1 MPLTAGTRLGP
12 YEITGALGA
21 GGMGE
26 VYRARDTRLDRDVAI
41 KVLPDT
47 FAADPDRLSR
57 FEREARAV
65 AALSHPGILAIHDFG
80 RADGLTYAVME
91 LLEGSTLRARL
102 DSAPLAPRRAID
114 VAGQII
120 RALGAAHEKGI
131 VHRDIKPENIFI
143 TTDGHVK
150 ILDFGLARMGA
161 SPIAALAAAGTR
173 TRVETGDGVVLGT
186 VGYMSP
192 EQVRGVAA
200 DHRSDIFSFGVV
212 LYEMLTGRRPFA
224 GSTAVE
230 TMNAILKE
238 DPPAM
243 IVSDAAMAPTLSRLV
258 AHALEKEPA
267 ERFQSARD
275 LAFSLEALRA
285 SSDTGASTV
294 VSGPSRRRRPLVAA
308 ASIAVVAL
316 MAGLLAGRMLWRSAG
331 GGALSSPTFTR
342 LTYDNGTIWSGRFAP
357 DGQTVVYG
365 AAWDGGPIRTLLSR
379 TDRPGSTPLNFADA
393 SLMSMSR
400 TGELAIS
407 LGHVFEGWMGEGTLA
422 RVPMFGGAPRP
433 IAERVR
439 EADWTPDGSDLA
451 IVRRVDGRE
460 RLEFPVGKVLY
471 DTSGY
476 ISHIR
481 FSPDGSRI
489 AFADHPFFAD
499 DNGDLAVV
507 DREGRRTVLAKG
519 FQSLRGV
526 AWSPNGSEVWFTS
539 NNFPHAGVALRA
551 ATLDGRTRMLL
562 SLPTDWRILDVAND
576 GRILLASEIVARHI
590 EVVREGERQP
600 QDVTLFEQSTAGAI
614 STDGSSVLITD
625 QGSYA
630 GTEYAAYLRRLAE
643 PAAVKLG
650 EGQGFEFAQDMKWVL
665 SLVYGPP
672 SRILLL
678 PVGAGET
685 KQLPNPD
692 GLTIL
697 AVAFLP
703 DHKHVVYLG
712 SAGNGPLRGYIQG
725 IEDGARRP
733 FTAEGVHVN
742 TATFWR
748 MPVTPDGSGVA
759 LIGGDGRIYVF
770 PTNGGEPKPLTGLSP
785 GEYPINWTSDGRGVY
800 VTAATELPRRI
811 FRVDLATGR
820 RALWKELRTSQTAG
834 IRLSQISMTPDGR
847 TFLHSYARLLSNLYV
862 AEGLRLP
869 Q

>member
-1 MPLTAGTRLGP
+1 MPLTSGTRLGP
-12 YEITGALGA
+12 YQITDTLGA

-41 KVLPDT
+41 KVLPET
-47 FAADPDRLSR
+47 FAADPDRLTR

-80 RADGLTYAVME
+80 RSDGLTYAVME
-91 LLEGSTLRARL
+91 LLEGTTLRARL
-102 DSAPLAPRRAID
+102 DSAPLPPRRAID
-114 VAGQII
+114 VAGQIV

-150 ILDFGLARMGA
+150 ILDFGLARLGA
-161 SPIAALAAAGTR
+161 SPIATLAAAGTR
-173 TRVETGDGVVLGT
+173 TRAETADGVVLGT

-212 LYEMLTGRRPFA
+212 LYEMLTGQRPFA

-238 DPPAM
+238 DPPAV
-243 IVSDAAMAPTLSRLV
+243 IVGDAGIASTLGRLV
-258 AHALEKEPA
+258 AHCLEKEPA

-275 LAFSLEALRA
+275 LAFSLEALR
-285 SSDTGASTV
+285 SGSDTGVRPV
-294 VSGPSRRRRPLVAA
+294 VPARSRRVGPLLAAATIALVALA
-308 ASIAVVAL
+308 
-316 MAGLLAGRMLWRSAG
+316 AGLLAGRMFWRDPTSG
-331 GGALSSPTFTR
+331 RDKSPSFAR
-342 LTYDNGTIWSGRFAP
+342 LTYDKGTIWNGRFAP
-357 DGQTVVYG
+357 DGQTVLYA

-379 TDRPGSTPLNFADA
+379 ADRPGSTPFNFGDA
-393 SLMSMSR
+393 SLLSLSR

-407 LGHVFEGWMGEGTLA
+407 LGHVFEGWMGDGTLA
-422 RVPMFGGAPRP
+422 RVPMFGGAPRVL
-433 IAERVR
+433 AEHVR

-451 IVRRVDGRE
+451 VVRRVDGRE
-460 RLEFPVGKVLY
+460 RVEFPIGKVLY

-481 FSPDGSRI
+481 FSRDGNRI
-489 AFADHPFFAD
+489 AFADHPLFAD

-507 DREGRRTVLAKG
+507 DREGRKTVLAKG
-519 FQSLRGV
+519 FQSLRGI
-526 AWSPNGSEVWFTS
+526 AWSPDGREVWFTS

-551 ATLDGRTRMLL
+551 AALDGRSRMLL

-576 GRILLASEIVARHI
+576 GRILLSSEMVARHI
-590 EVVREGERQP
+590 EVMREGDRQP
-600 QDVTLFEQSTAGAI
+600 HDLTLFDQSTAGAI
-614 STDGSSVLITD
+614 SNDGNSVLITD

-630 GTEYAAYLRRLAE
+630 GTEYASYLRRLAE

-650 EGQGFEFAQDMKWVL
+650 EGQAFEFTHDMRWVL

-678 PVGAGET
+678 PVAAGQT
-685 KQLPNPD
+685 KELPNPD

-703 DHKHVVYLG
+703 DRKHVVFLG
-712 SAGNGPLRGYIQG
+712 SRGTGPLRGYVQN
-725 IEDGARRP
+725 IEDGVKRP
-733 FTAEGVHVN
+733 FTPEGVHVN

-748 MPVTPDGSGVA
+748 MPVAPDGSGVA
-759 LIGGDGRIYVF
+759 LLDGNGKLNVF
-770 PTNGGEPKPLTGLSP
+770 PTNGGDAKALPGLLP
-785 GEYPINWTSDGRGVY
+785 GEYPINWTSDGRGLY
-800 VTAATELPRRI
+800 VTTGSELPRRI
-811 FRVDLATGR
+811 FRVDLATGGR
-820 RALWKELRTSQTAG
+820 VLWKELRTSQTAG

-862 AEGLRLP
+862 AEGL

>member
-1 MPLTAGTRLGP
+1 
-12 YEITGALGA
+12 
-21 GGMGE
+21 MGE

-114 VAGQII
+114 VAGQIV

-150 ILDFGLARMGA
+150 ILDFGLARLVA
-161 SPIAALAAAGTR
+161 SPIGTLAAAGTR

-200 DHRSDIFSFGVV
+200 DHRSD
-212 LYEMLTGRRPFA
+212 
-224 GSTAVE
+224 
-230 TMNAILKE
+230 
-238 DPPAM
+238 
-243 IVSDAAMAPTLSRLV
+243 
-258 AHALEKEPA
+258 
-267 ERFQSARD
+267 
-275 LAFSLEALRA
+275 
-285 SSDTGASTV
+285 
-294 VSGPSRRRRPLVAA
+294 
-308 ASIAVVAL
+308 
-316 MAGLLAGRMLWRSAG
+316 
-331 GGALSSPTFTR
+331 
-342 LTYDNGTIWSGRFAP
+342 
-357 DGQTVVYG
+357 
-365 AAWDGGPIRTLLSR
+365 
-379 TDRPGSTPLNFADA
+379 
-393 SLMSMSR
+393 
-400 TGELAIS
+400 
-407 LGHVFEGWMGEGTLA
+407 
-422 RVPMFGGAPRP
+422 
-433 IAERVR
+433 
-439 EADWTPDGSDLA
+439 
-451 IVRRVDGRE
+451 
-460 RLEFPVGKVLY
+460 
-471 DTSGY
+471 
-476 ISHIR
+476 
-481 FSPDGSRI
+481 
-489 AFADHPFFAD
+489 
-499 DNGDLAVV
+499 
-507 DREGRRTVLAKG
+507 
-519 FQSLRGV
+519 
-526 AWSPNGSEVWFTS
+526 
-539 NNFPHAGVALRA
+539 
-551 ATLDGRTRMLL
+551 
-562 SLPTDWRILDVAND
+562 
-576 GRILLASEIVARHI
+576 SEIVARHI

-650 EGQGFEFAQDMKWVL
+650 DGQGFEFAHDMKWVL

-725 IEDGARRP
+725 IEDGARQP

-748 MPVTPDGSGVA
+748 MPVAPDGSGVA
-759 LIGGDGRIYVF
+759 LIGGDGRIYAF
-770 PTNGGEPKPLTGLSP
+770 PTN
-785 GEYPINWTSDGRGVY
+785 
-800 VTAATELPRRI
+800 AA
-811 FRVDLATGR
+811 
-820 RALWKELRTSQTAG
+820 SQN
-834 IRLSQISMTPDGR
+834 R
-847 TFLHSYARLLSNLYV
+847 
-862 AEGLRLP
+862 
-869 Q
+869 